1 MDYRSLFINKDK
13 VVLAS
18 IDLACVVGDLEE
30 AVALNQVSYWIEKYK
45 ETNHNFKDG
54 KYWVYNSYQ
63 KWHDDNFPFWHTSK
77 IQRIFKSLEKKGL
90 LISANYNNAGF
101 DKTKWYSIDY
111 EKLQKMMDECIC
123 ENEQSSTEDENT
135 LSDNE
140 SSLIENE
147 QSLIDSD
154 CSIPVDYIQDNTTED
169 NNRDYNTENI
179 DNSFSEEKVRSNSQQ
194 VGSVTPLR
202 GELNSFSGEKKSQTK
217 EKHGKTYSKKELEQI
232 NNKMPYRAE
241 MIANKITNNALL
253 SRNVKDFVEYFLH
266 ERRKRIESPHMPM
279 SDITLAKIVAV
290 LTDGIKVDRGTYVD
304 WYFPIVDDSTKNSA
318 YYEEVVDEYFN
329 TKFKCKTDYSLSHF
343 TQENVLTN
351 IMNHC
356 GKENWCMSDV

>member
-1 MDYRSLFINKDK
+1 MDCRSLFINKDK

-111 EKLQKMMDECIC
+111 EKLQKMMDERIC
-123 ENEQSSTEDENT
+123 KNEQSSTEDENT
-135 LSDNE
+135 LFDNE
-140 SSLIENE
+140 LSLIENE

-154 CSIPVDYIQDNTTED
+154 CPIPVDYIQENTTED
-169 NNRDYNTENI
+169 NNRHYREYR
-179 DNSFSEEKVRSNSQQ
+179 K
-194 VGSVTPLR
+194 G
-202 GELNSFSGEKKSQTK
+202 
-217 EKHGKTYSKKELEQI
+217 TYSI
-232 NNKMPYRAE
+232 
-241 MIANKITNNALL
+241 
-253 SRNVKDFVEYFLH
+253 
-266 ERRKRIESPHMPM
+266 
-279 SDITLAKIVAV
+279 
-290 LTDGIKVDRGTYVD
+290 
-304 WYFPIVDDSTKNSA
+304 
-318 YYEEVVDEYFN
+318 
-329 TKFKCKTDYSLSHF
+329 
-343 TQENVLTN
+343 
-351 IMNHC
+351 
-356 GKENWCMSDV
+356 

>member
-1 MDYRSLFINKDK
+1 MNCRSLFIDKDK

-77 IQRIFKSLEKKGL
+77 IQRIFKSLERKGL
-90 LISANYNNAGF
+90 LISANYNSAGF

-111 EKLQKMMDECIC
+111 EKLQKMMDEHIC
-123 ENEQSSTEDENT
+123 KNEKSSTEDENT

-147 QSLIDSD
+147 QSLIESD
-154 CSIPVDYIQDNTTED
+154 CPIPVEYIQENTTED
-169 NNRDYNTENI
+169 NNRDYSTENT
-179 DNSFSEEKVRSNSQQ
+179 DNSFSEEKVRSNSQR
-194 VGSVTPLR
+194 VVSVTPLR

-217 EKHGKTYSKKELEQI
+217 EKHGKTYSQKELEQI
-232 NNKMPYRAE
+232 NTRMPYRAE
-241 MIANKITNNALL
+241 MMANKITNNSALA
-253 SRNVKDFVEYFLH
+253 KDVRVFIEYFLR
-266 ERRKRIESPHMPM
+266 ERSKHIGTPHMPL
-279 SDITLAKIVAV
+279 SDITLAKIVTV
-290 LTDGIKVDRGTYVD
+290 LIDGIKVDRGDYID
-304 WYFPIVDDSTKNSA
+304 CYFPLVDILTENNN
-318 YYEEVVDEYFN
+318 YEEVVNEYFN
-329 TKFKCKTDYSLSHF
+329 TRFKSKTDYSLSHF
-343 TQENVLTN
+343 TQEKILTN

-356 GKENWCMSDV
+356 GKENWSMSDI